1 MNDLEKLQELM
12 MSNNEKMIEALK
24 STGKALRELLYK
36 AQSTSNELYFGSLM
50 VKGGIVQ
57 IPEDPTYNGDMIG
70 YNRPDIMITDT
81 KPGFEIKW
89 LHLKDNIYIC
99 DRALINRISWNT
111 LKEAGYVDGK
121 EVTIDGKRCLIR
133 LMTGSDGSEGSYGKG
148 CDNEWD
154 LFMDKYDEDN
164 ELTHYKDM
172 YTWCKETD
180 CDYSDYRS
188 IRGCNS
194 ARDSNYGSAASTY
207 ANIAFRPALQI
218 LTTEGEDNEE

>member
-24 STGKALRELLYK
+24 STGKALREMLYN
-36 AQSTSNELYFGSLM
+36 AQEDSTELYFGSLM
-50 VKGGIVQ
+50 VKGGVVQ

-99 DRALINRISWNT
+99 DRGLINRVSWNT

-133 LMTGSDGSEGSYGKG
+133 LMTGSDGSEGSYGNG

-172 YTWCKETD
+172 YTWCKEVD
-180 CDYSDYRS
+180 CDYSAYRS
-188 IRGCNS
+188 VRGCSS
-194 ARDSNYGSAASTY
+194 ARGCGDCDATDAGAYV
-207 ANIAFRPALQI
+207 AFRPALEI
-218 LTTEGEDNEE
+218 LTPEDEKDEK

>member
-1 MNDLEKLQELM
+1 MSDLEKLQELM
-12 MSNNEKMIEALK
+12 MNNNEKMIEALK

-50 VKGGIVQ
+50 VKGGVVQ

-81 KPGFEIKW
+81 RPGFEIKW

-99 DRALINRISWNT
+99 DRGLINRVSWNT

-172 YTWCKETD
+172 YTWCKEVD

-188 IRGCNS
+188 MRGCNS
-194 ARDSNYGSAASTY
+194 ARNYDYDFAANTNSY
-207 ANIAFRPALQI
+207 LAFRPALEI
-218 LTTEGEDNEE
+218 LNTEE

>member
-12 MSNNEKMIEALK
+12 MNNNEKMIEALK

-36 AQSTSNELYFGSLM
+36 AQSTSNELYFGSIM
-50 VKGGIVQ
+50 VKGGVVQ

-81 KPGFEIKW
+81 RPGFEIKW

-99 DRALINRISWNT
+99 DRGLINRVSWNT

-133 LMTGSDGSEGSYGKG
+133 LMTGSDGSKGLYGKG

-172 YTWCKETD
+172 YTWCKEVD

-188 IRGCNS
+188 IRGYGS
-194 ARDSNYGSAASTY
+194 ARDCGSYGAAGAYTY
-207 ANIAFRPALQI
+207 IAFRPALEI
-218 LTTEGEDNEE
+218 LNSEDEKDEK

>member
-12 MSNNEKMIEALK
+12 MSNNEKMTEALK

-50 VKGGIVQ
+50 VKGGVVQ

-81 KPGFEIKW
+81 RPGFEIKW

-99 DRALINRISWNT
+99 DRGLINRVSWNT

-121 EVTIDGKRCLIR
+121 EATIDGKRCLIR
-133 LMTGSDGSEGSYGKG
+133 LMTGSDGSKGSYGKG

-172 YTWCKETD
+172 YTWCKEVD
-180 CDYSDYRS
+180 CDYSGCRS
-188 IRGCNS
+188 VRGYNS
-194 ARDSNYGSAASTY
+194 ARNYNHRIAASTCT
-207 ANIAFRPALQI
+207 NVAFRPALEI
-218 LTTEGEDNEE
+218 LNSEDEKDEK

>member
-12 MSNNEKMIEALK
+12 MNNNEKMIEALK

-50 VKGGIVQ
+50 VKGGVVQ
-57 IPEDPTYNGDMIG
+57 IPEDPTYNGDMIS

-81 KPGFEIKW
+81 RPGFEIKW

-99 DRALINRISWNT
+99 DRGLINRVSWNT

-133 LMTGSDGSEGSYGKG
+133 LMTGSDGSKGLYGKG

-172 YTWCKETD
+172 YTWCKEVD
-180 CDYSDYRS
+180 CDYSGSRS
-188 IRGCNS
+188 FRGYYS
-194 ARDSNYGSAASTY
+194 ARNYYHFYAANTG
-207 ANIAFRPALQI
+207 AHVAFRPALEI
-218 LTTEGEDNEE
+218 LNSEDEKDEK